1 MPAKQIVFALV
12 TALHDIFTAAW
23 IGGLLTLVLSV
34 LPAARK
40 TLGMEPTQRLMDAIQ
55 KRLSVVTYVS
65 MVGLAVTGLLLS
77 NRAPGFEGL
86 FHFGTRYATLLSL
99 KHLAMLL
106 MVGLALFRSLFLARL
121 RLPAPHKQKL
131 SLVLL
136 VANLVLGVSVLV
148 LTGFLVAVGTVVA
161 PVG

>member
-1 MPAKQIVFALV
+1 MPAKEIVFALV

-40 TLGMEPTQRLMDAIQ
+40 TLGMETTQRLMDAIQ
-55 KRLSVVTYVS
+55 KRLSVVIYVS

-86 FHFGTRYATLLSL
+86 FHFGAPYATLLSL
-99 KHLAMLL
+99 KHLVMLL
-106 MVGLALFRSLFLARL
+106 MVGLALFRSLGLARL
-121 RLPAPHKQKL
+121 RLPAPRKQKL
-131 SLVLL
+131 SLALL
-136 VANLVLGVSVLV
+136 VGNLALGVLILV
-148 LTGFLVAVGTVVA
+148 FTGLLAAAGTLPA
-161 PVG
+161 P